1 MTLDYLTLDSASPAL
16 LLGPLLT
23 WPPISG
29 TALPADTGPCSATT
43 NWAAWGLYREGAAS
57 QTLDSPRTITM
68 APTGV
73 QSWPSLAPAV
83 SSEFTP
89 AAKLGLQSVCDWV
102 IHSTNV
108 HFDVYSMTSTAL
120 GKRCIRME
128 HKCFSYQNIPL
139 SAQASLLIEDFVQG
153 KLLHSIGVY
162 RALSMC
168 QPLFQAFWWNI
179 NFRKRNF
186 LRRQWWQSM
195 SSTARISV
203 MWPSIITKPLWAIA
217 SLLKNGG
224 NNSN

>member
-23 WPPISG
+23 WSPISG
-29 TALPADTGPCSATT
+29 TALPADTGPCSVTT
-43 NWAAWGLYREGAAS
+43 NWAAWWLYNEDAAS
-57 QTLDSPRTITM
+57 QTLDSPWTITM

-73 QSWPSLAPAV
+73 QSWPSPAPAV

-89 AAKLGLQSVCDWV
+89 AAKLSLQSVCDWV

-108 HFDVYSMTSTAL
+108 HCDVCSMTSTAL

-139 SAQASLLIEDFVQG
+139 SAQVSLLSEDLIQG
-153 KLLHSIGVY
+153 KPLHSIGVY
-162 RALSMC
+162 WALSMC
-168 QPLFQAFWWNI
+168 QPLFQAFWLNI
-179 NFRKRNF
+179 NFTKCNF
-186 LRRQWWQSM
+186 LLRQWWQSM

-203 MWPSIITKPLWAIA
+203 TWPSVIIKPLWAVA

-224 NNSN
+224 YSSN